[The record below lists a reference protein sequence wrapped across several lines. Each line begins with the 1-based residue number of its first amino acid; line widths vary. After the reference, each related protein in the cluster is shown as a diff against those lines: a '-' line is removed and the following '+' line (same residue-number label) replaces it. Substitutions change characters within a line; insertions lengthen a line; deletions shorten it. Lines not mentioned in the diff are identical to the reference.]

1 MKKIFSAM
9 LLTAFLSSGMH
20 TFAQETIKV
29 GTTVRNM
36 ITYVPEDLPYSAPLV
51 ISLHGMNQ
59 DANYQ
64 RSQAKWESVA
74 DTAKFVVVYPNGIN
88 RGWDISGMTDI
99 NFIEAIIDTMYAR
112 HHINRNR
119 VYLSGFSMG
128 GMMTYHAMAKLGDK
142 IAAFGPV
149 SGIPVDYRNP
159 SGTRPVPIIHTH
171 GTADDVVHYN
181 GDPNHMA
188 GGYGSIPDYVKK
200 WAAFDGCDT
209 EHPDT
214 IQPYPSNKPG
224 SSATY
229 IKYSDANDSIE
240 VVLISIGGKGH
251 WHSNDPAS
259 VITTEEIWNFCKRYS
274 LGPAEPAP
282 PTLFSANPE
291 NQSFDLPA
299 SFLKYEFVFDVDID
313 CGQVTAEL
321 AGNGTSYNL
330 TPSEEGWSSKLTLN
344 LPQDAEPTDGDYT
357 LTIHNIVNE
366 AGGKLESC
374 TFHYSYGLSDVGL
387 ELAIDT
393 LLLPDWYAEQGQ
405 VGEGIPYG
413 WKRVNSRADGS
424 KDEKESGAANT
435 GGARLKYFP
444 TGGDFDAGFYL
455 SARDF
460 DVCRFYYGDYEE
472 NRLYLESGKYVL
484 SFNSIYWSASSETG
498 NATFDVSVSELATGA
513 SLFSKTGLLSSGCL
527 YEVNTDAVS
536 GSKSHEY
543 ILEILQPGN
552 YLLEFKMSQG
562 WNSVIIGNVKLTTK
576 PSVADVY
583 KGGFLRTLENA
594 KQLYVATDNERY
606 SDSENLRK
614 ALSDIIVKYEYFVST
629 APSAYETA
637 TSEIKDFIEPLDVR
651 KVCVDLYFTAY
662 DTALDLLDECE
673 GNIAY
678 ESSEAYLKLKS
689 VMETYAVDSM
699 DLTDETALRT
709 TAGII
714 EDLVNQL
721 SDLVTTIKD
730 VDGTEQPISVEYFDM
745 SGKQVLEGQNGIVI
759 VRKTYSG
766 GKTEAK
772 TVIL

>member
-1 MKKIFSAM
+1 M

-209 EHPDT
+209 ENPVT
-214 IQPYPSNKPG
+214 IKPYPTSKPG

-282 PTLFSANPE
+282 PTLVSANPE

-357 LTIHNIVNE
+357 LTIRNIVNE

-689 VMETYAVDSM
+689 VMETYTVDSM